1 MDRGAWEVA
10 VHGVTRV
17 GHDLVTKTTTKPYG
31 TSLVAHLVKNPPCN
45 VGDLGSIQ
53 SVYGAIQVVQC

>member
-10 VHGVTRV
+10 VQGVTRV

-31 TSLVAHLVKNPPCN
+31 TSLVAHLVKNPPAMW
-45 VGDLGSIQ
+45 GIWAQ
-53 SVYGAIQVVQC
+53 SRVYMGLSR